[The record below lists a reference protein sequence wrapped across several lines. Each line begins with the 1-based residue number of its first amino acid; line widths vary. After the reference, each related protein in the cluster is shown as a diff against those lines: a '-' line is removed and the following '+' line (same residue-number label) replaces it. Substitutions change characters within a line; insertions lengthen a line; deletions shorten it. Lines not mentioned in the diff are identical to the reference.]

1 MGDGKHT
8 IRELLEQKNSDSL
21 RGDAKKTPLKKIEL
35 GEIEELQLAE
45 QGLNFNSVLAVNEV
59 AYLRENSNIS
69 TGGDSVDMTDE
80 AHESYKELA
89 VRISDAMMAKVCGV
103 DLIISDIKEEVSEIN
118 YGVIEANFNPMMMMH
133 IYPHSGKSRRL
144 SLNVLKML
152 FPEKNIK

>member
-1 MGDGKHT
+1 MV
-8 IRELLEQKNSDSL
+8 EQKNSDSL

-35 GEIEELQLAE
+35 GEIEKLQLAE
-45 QGLNFNSVLAVNEV
+45 QGLNFDSILAVNEV

-80 AHESYKELA
+80 VHDSYKELA
-89 VRISDAMMAKVCGV
+89 VQISNAMMAKVCGV
-103 DLIISDIKEEVSEIN
+103 DLIISDIKEEVSDTN

>member
-1 MGDGKHT
+1 MV
-8 IRELLEQKNSDSL
+8 EQKNSNSL
-21 RGDAKKTPLKKIEL
+21 RGDAKKTPLKKIEM

-45 QGLNFNSVLAVNEV
+45 QGLNFDSILAVNEV

-80 AHESYKELA
+80 VHESYKELA

-103 DLIISDIKEEVSEIN
+103 DLIISDIKEEVSETN

>member
-1 MGDGKHT
+1 MV
-8 IRELLEQKNSDSL
+8 EQKNSDLL

-35 GEIEELQLAE
+35 GEIEQLQLSE
-45 QGLNFNSVLAVNEV
+45 QGLNFDSILAVNEV

-80 AHESYKELA
+80 VHDSYKELA

-103 DLIISDIKEEVSEIN
+103 DLIISDIKEEVSATN

>member
-1 MGDGKHT
+1 M
-8 IRELLEQKNSDSL
+8 
-21 RGDAKKTPLKKIEL
+21 

-45 QGLNFNSVLAVNEV
+45 QGLNFDSILAVNEV

-80 AHESYKELA
+80 VHESYKELA

-103 DLIISDIKEEVSEIN
+103 DLIISDIKEEVSATN

>member
-1 MGDGKHT
+1 M
-8 IRELLEQKNSDSL
+8 
-21 RGDAKKTPLKKIEL
+21 
-35 GEIEELQLAE
+35 
-45 QGLNFNSVLAVNEV
+45 NEV

-80 AHESYKELA
+80 VHENYKELA
-89 VRISDAMMAKVCGV
+89 VEIANAMMAKVCGV
-103 DLIISDIKEEVSEIN
+103 DLIISDIKEEVNETN

>member
-1 MGDGKHT
+1 MV
-8 IRELLEQKNSDSL
+8 EQKNSDSL

-35 GEIEELQLAE
+35 GEIEKLQLSE
-45 QGLNFNSVLAVNEV
+45 QGLNFDSILAVNEV

-80 AHESYKELA
+80 VHDSYKELA

-152 FPEKNIK
+152 FPEKNIR